1 MNKIIISVESTTY
14 AIKLR
19 KLLMRDG
26 IRSKL
31 VITEGDRGCTKGV
44 EIDESDLLESVVI
57 MKTNGI
63 NYKVQKYRL

>member
-19 KLLMRDG
+19 KLLMRGG

-31 VITEGDRGCTKGV
+31 VITAGELGCTQAV
-44 EIDESDLLESVVI
+44 EIDEDDLLESVVI
-57 MKTNGI
+57 LKTNGI
-63 NYKVQKYRL
+63 NYKVKNK